1 MGVWDV
7 DPGVEVEEVGL
18 SEGIFSCGDD
28 MRAIQNQLVKVL
40 SFGEYKVEKDECGV
54 EVETVIYVGK

>member
-7 DPGVEVEEVGL
+7 DPGVEMEVGV

-28 MRAIQNQLVKVL
+28 MRAIQNQLM
-40 SFGEYKVEKDECGV
+40 KDV
-54 EVETVIYVGK
+54 EVWRVQSRERRMRSGS